1 MDTSPQEYLSL
12 NSGPKSLP
20 PLSKLPPPLAAT
32 VGSGPNRPPTRHGN
46 GNSTNISTLGFN
58 HLPNSPALA
67 LVLLSYS
74 QIGETAMPYQPIS
87 RYHLLPGLTY
97 SAFSRPRRE
106 QPDGTYQIHLVKSQN
121 PAYIPSDL
129 EAWPIYY
136 EAILETL
143 VNYPDAHDAAIEA
156 IRETRK
162 KLAGLENLDV
172 PPGTMP
178 L

>member
-1 MDTSPQEYLSL
+1 MRSRCY
-12 NSGPKSLP
+12 
-20 PLSKLPPPLAAT
+20 
-32 VGSGPNRPPTRHGN
+32 HGN
-46 GNSTNISTLGFN
+46 GNSQNISTCNFSTLR
-58 HLPNSPALA
+58 NSSDLT

-74 QIGETAMPYQPIS
+74 QIKETAMPYQPIS
-87 RYHLLPGLTY
+87 RYHLLPSLTY

-143 VNYPDAHDAAIEA
+143 VNYP
-156 IRETRK
+156 TPTT
-162 KLAGLENLDV
+162 
-172 PPGTMP
+172 PPSKPSAKPAKSSPASKTSTSPPAPCPSKMP

>member
-1 MDTSPQEYLSL
+1 MRISKSTAFSKHPSPSATVTIIHELI
-12 NSGPKSLP
+12 P
-20 PLSKLPPPLAAT
+20 PLESVT
-32 VGSGPNRPPTRHGN
+32 YNPNLVLT
-46 GNSTNISTLGFN
+46 
-58 HLPNSPALA
+58 

-74 QIGETAMPYQPIS
+74 QIGDTAMPYQPIS

-106 QPDGTYQIHLVKSQN
+106 QPDGTYEIHLVKSQN

-136 EAILETL
+136 EAIQETL

-162 KLAGLENLDV
+162 KLIGLENLDV

>member
-1 MDTSPQEYLSL
+1 
-12 NSGPKSLP
+12 
-20 PLSKLPPPLAAT
+20 
-32 VGSGPNRPPTRHGN
+32 
-46 GNSTNISTLGFN
+46 
-58 HLPNSPALA
+58 
-67 LVLLSYS
+67 
-74 QIGETAMPYQPIS
+74 MPYQPIS

-136 EAILETL
+136 EAIQETL